1 MLLKPAEHGLM
12 ASNDWIPK
20 KLSLFL
26 DTRRFD
32 QWNGVGSQPFKRL
45 GKGRGFSRYLKRLDR
60 SQITAGFLLGWL
72 LK

>member
-26 DTRRFD
+26 ETRPFKH
-32 QWNGVGSQPFKRL
+32 WNGVGSRPFKRL
-45 GKGRGFSRYLKRLDR
+45 GIK
-60 SQITAGFLLGWL
+60 AGDSAVT
-72 LK
+72 